1 MAFDIDEQEKFD
13 TLKDYWNSYGNL
25 VIGILV
31 GAALTFAGVQWWK
44 HNQQQ
49 KSSEASALFTAL
61 QDAQKNNQTQIVTN
75 TAKTLTEQYA
85 DTAYAARGALIAAA
99 GNTQA
104 NDIKTAKAELQWV
117 LDHSKEAGMK
127 ALAALNLAGILL
139 DENNP
144 AAALALL
151 NAPHEEAFAD
161 LFSDRKGDT
170 LVMQNKQAEARSAY
184 KIALEKL
191 PPDSP
196 YRKVVEIKLN
206 AIAGV
211 APK

>member
-25 VIGILV
+25 VIGFLV
-31 GAALTFAGVQWWK
+31 AAALTFAGVQWWK
-44 HNQQQ
+44 HNQQK

-61 QDAQKNNQTQIVTN
+61 QDAQKNNQPQIVTN
-75 TAKTLTEQYA
+75 TVKTLTEQYA

-104 NDIKTAKAELQWV
+104 NDIKTAKGELQWV
-117 LDHSKEAGMK
+117 LDHSKEEAMK
-127 ALAALNLAGILL
+127 ALATLNLAGILL

-144 AAALALL
+144 AAALVLL

-191 PPDSP
+191 PPDSS